1 METERQRKQG
11 GRNGGNQRKLLFES
25 KNEPKK
31 IRKNGYLLKEKKC
44 TKSWA
49 RTIKSIE
56 EKTSK
61 VK

>member
-11 GRNGGNQRKLLFES
+11 ARNGGNQRKLLFES

-31 IRKNGYLLKEKKC
+31 TRKNGYLLTEKKC
-44 TKSWA
+44 NKSWA

-56 EKTSK
+56 EKRIK
-61 VK
+61 EK